1 MSKTASIAS
10 SAGASF
16 ENTSAFLAQ
25 MIESTREAP
34 DAIGT
39 SVKTIVARFNELK
52 KAPEDIGEIDGEI
65 VDANAIETA
74 LRSVGISL
82 RDTEGQ
88 FRNFDEIIYELA
100 EKWDGLSRN
109 QQRYIATVAAGSR
122 QQSRFIAL
130 LSDYDRLMELTNAA
144 NNAAGASNRQYEK
157 TLDSLESKLAKLDNA
172 WTTFTTTIVNSNLY
186 KGAIDLLSGIV
197 NAINNITSA
206 LDGNTGIAKIGL
218 LIGALKTGD
227 VVIKG
232 FTESWR
238 KGGSILESVGAGFKK
253 VGESAK
259 KTAADI
265 KRLVKGNYLEIDVLN
280 KMNEATEERIRAEK
294 DLATIDAQI
303 DEAKKNKDY
312 NGQTQIALDK
322 LQVEAKERLTK
333 AEAAETAARALSTK
347 QQKESQAMQK
357 LGVAADNADIFAK
370 QGVTAKNIE
379 LAASVYG
386 VAAAELTEEQVHKI
400 GNASLLTKIHLT
412 IMSTIAENTKT
423 GATWLH
429 KLAQDAL
436 NGSLGASILIY
447 GMLVIVIVAV
457 VAAIWTVVEAY
468 KAMQAQ
474 MPTAKLKEAQAATQ
488 AAADAATEAAAAYD
502 NLNDSLSALSDK
514 YSTLENLTKGTDK
527 WKAATSEINKE
538 VMNLIDEYKELAQYA
553 TYEDGVMKIDIQ
565 SDEVQEVLQE
575 KEAQATNAKI
585 AEQTSKIQEME
596 YQADVDVMASD
607 IMKRKQTQ
615 SLIAGIA
622 GGVAAAAAAAVLV
635 ALSVASL
642 GTLTVPA
649 ALLAGGIV
657 AGAGIG
663 TGVLVDA
670 KSNLNAQEK
679 VEKDAKLF
687 SSENLYIDENGKAQI
702 IKGKESEFEDLALE
716 LGYTGKWNAL
726 ISLNEYSEEELQELQ
741 ELGENYREVAE
752 YEKSV
757 NEIIRGQMKDLINT
771 QTKTKS
777 ENAVID
783 TLSKNKTV
791 TARYQAEALE
801 EVKAMS
807 NTEFIEKM
815 REIYGETFKE
825 ENGKYYVDDT
835 ELTDV
840 TKESLQ
846 AQAASVIASHKVAEA
861 LEKVA
866 EEAVNTAKKFNDLN
880 KKDAF
885 TKLFSKDEGAAL
897 TENTMNEAGKI
908 GWTDLG
914 TDTQNYFGSEEAYKK
929 WRDEQIKL
937 AKEALQTAQN
947 RMGRALGVSDFKFT
961 DKDVEVGALSGLS
974 VKLERIGYAA
984 GSEGVNEVMSLINS
998 LTEDMTAEQKTTL
1011 YNQLAAFDWSD
1022 MSAWDDLSKTLETI
1036 GISVPLDAL
1045 DDFIAKTSTL
1055 AQAVYKVD
1063 FSKLVDSLTE
1073 TAKII
1078 KDIRSGA
1085 ADRIIDESTYEQL
1098 IKSDADLAKQFIRN
1112 LDGEY
1117 VYLGSSMDNLAG
1129 YIEDLTT
1136 EAARISREG
1145 LGEQIKI
1152 GNYLESDEGELSKIA
1167 LRGFVERNGFY
1178 QDEAE
1183 ELKDLVISVL
1193 KSSGITDYSKLG
1205 IEGFTNNTNLDNV
1218 FTPENKKFAME
1229 IVSAIFG
1236 YATNLDQN
1244 KANAETYD
1252 IQIAAT
1258 DRQLKDASFNQ
1269 GATKGSSKALVAQAA
1284 TVGVNS
1290 KIIDE
1295 YSTSLEKYN
1304 KMSDKSSISAI
1315 GLKKRIEALGKQI
1328 VDSTNIINRD
1338 ANMTASI
1345 ESIDNLTEAYESAAS
1360 EAQKFAIAGQMA
1372 SNFNL
1377 KVTKDNYEELGK
1389 YLSNYASGDYNSFM
1403 ALIQESAN
1411 QASVS
1416 IGSIN
1421 ATTWT
1426 EAVLDAYPVYEDFF
1440 DMLIARGAGAFDAN
1454 HKWIWTTK
1462 QEFEAIAKEAG
1473 ANIWENTYDWIY
1485 NYTEQVNALTRER
1498 EKLERKFE
1506 RTLENEVHTAAE
1518 LRDITLD
1525 EVDALKRRARISGD
1539 AALKAQK
1546 ETQALFGANS
1556 KYSDY
1561 LVYNQQ
1567 TGAITANYPALNQNK
1582 NEEFGDGFEK
1592 FIDKLEE
1599 LRDTYQDAVDDLE
1612 DIEDELSEL
1621 SKRGREEYSDLID
1634 QVQEALI
1641 QSYQDIIDERSS
1653 VSEAIK
1659 DAQDSIVNSMQ
1670 EQIDA
1675 TRQARENDKTTS
1687 DLEDRRL
1694 RLAALMRDT
1703 SGGNAVE
1710 IAKLQKELT
1719 EAEENYTDILVD
1731 QALERLQDAN
1741 EKAAEQRDK
1750 QIELAQAQLD
1760 AYSESNV
1767 SFDDAQNLLNES
1779 LQNISSD
1786 AIFGEEFMGTAAG
1799 KLLSDQRN
1807 AMNKVAKEDWV
1818 KELQEDGSLAKLYAG
1833 YHDDIQN
1840 QIDKTQEEIDEY
1852 KKKITNIDTFLG
1864 NEEITKRLQGN
1875 EPYSIKLEEDSE
1887 LIQGLDK
1894 IGKAAESIS
1903 SQLGEILVESK
1914 SIELGEKTKEYK
1926 ADGRGGVV
1934 SRQPVFE
1941 DDESNYH
1948 SSSTNYSDPSDTNR
1962 SGPKDQYNIKHYVY
1976 ATGGLADFTGPAW
1989 LDGTPTRP
1997 EMVLNPQDTAN
2008 FIVLKDILS
2017 DILVGASSTTSATK
2031 SGDNYYD
2038 IAINVDSISDDY
2050 DVEQMADKVRD
2061 MIYQDS
2067 IYRNVNTVNRVK

>member
-74 LRSVGISL
+74 LRSIGISL

-144 NNAAGASNRQYEK
+144 NNAAGASNMQYEK

-186 KGAIDLLSGIV
+186 KGAIDLLGGIV

-206 LDGNTGIAKIGL
+206 LDGNSGIAKIAL
-218 LIGALKTGD
+218 LFGALKTGN

-232 FTESWR
+232 FTESWK
-238 KGGSILESVGAGFKK
+238 KGGGILKSVGAGFKK

-259 KTAADI
+259 KTATDI
-265 KRLVKGNYLEIDVLN
+265 KKLVKGNNLEIDASN
-280 KMNEATEERIRAEK
+280 KIKEATEERISAQK
-294 DLATIDAQI
+294 DLAIIDAQI
-303 DEAKKNKDY
+303 DSAKKDNIY
-312 NGQTQIALDK
+312 NGQTQIALDE
-322 LQVEAKERLTK
+322 LQAKATERLVK
-333 AEAAETAARALSTK
+333 AQTAETAARTLSTK
-347 QQKESQAMQK
+347 QQKESLAMQK

-370 QGVTAKNIE
+370 QGITAKNIE

-386 VAAAELTEEQVHKI
+386 VAAAEVTEEQARTI
-400 GNASLLTKIHLT
+400 GNASLLKKIHLT
-412 IMSTIAENTKT
+412 VMSTVAEATKT
-423 GATWLH
+423 GGTWLH

-436 NGSLGASILIY
+436 NGSLLASLAIY
-447 GMLVIVIVAV
+447 GLLIVAIIAV
-457 VAAIWTVVEAY
+457 VAVIWLVVEAY

-514 YSTLENLTKGTDK
+514 YSILENLTKGTDE
-527 WKAATSEINKE
+527 WKTATNEINKE
-538 VMNLIDEYKELAQYA
+538 VMNLIDAYKELAQYA

-607 IMKRKQTQ
+607 IMKKRQAQNLFAGIISGVALT
-615 SLIAGIA
+615 SAALIAIGASVFSAGTLAAPAIA
-622 GGVAAAAAAAVLV
+622 GVVALIGGSVAAGV
-635 ALSVASL
+635 
-642 GTLTVPA
+642 
-649 ALLAGGIV
+649 
-657 AGAGIG
+657 G
-663 TGVLVDA
+663 TGMLVDA
-670 KSNLNAQEK
+670 NGNLTAQEQT
-679 VEKDAKLF
+679 EKDAKLF
-687 SSENLYIDENGKAQI
+687 SSENLYIDENGEVQI
-702 IKGKESEFEDLALE
+702 VKGKDSEFEDLALE
-716 LGYTGKWNAL
+716 LGFDSKWDAFL
-726 ISLNEYSEEELQELQ
+726 SLQKYSEEELQELQ
-741 ELGENYREVAE
+741 ELGENYREVAK
-752 YEKSV
+752 YEKSI

-783 TLSKNKTV
+783 TLSKNETV

-801 EVKAMS
+801 EVKAMN
-807 NTEFIEKM
+807 NTDFIEKM

-825 ENGKYYVDDT
+825 EGGKYYVNDT

-846 AQAASVIASHKVAEA
+846 AQAASVIASYKVADA

-866 EEAVNTAKKFNDLN
+866 EEAVKTAKNIGDLN
-880 KKDAF
+880 KRDAF

-897 TENTMNEAGKI
+897 TENTIGEAGQI
-908 GWTDLG
+908 EWTDLG
-914 TDTQNYFGSEEAYKK
+914 TDTKNYFGSEDAYKE
-929 WRDEQIKL
+929 WRDEQIDL
-937 AKEALQTAQN
+937 AEQALKTAKG
-947 RMGRALGVSDFKFT
+947 RMNRALGVSDFEFK

-974 VKLERIGYAA
+974 AKLERIGYAS
-984 GSEGVNEVMSLINS
+984 GFKGVNEVMSLVGS
-998 LTEDMTAEQKTTL
+998 LTEDMTAEQKTIL

-1022 MSAWDDLSKTLETI
+1022 KSAWDDLPKTLEAI
-1036 GISVPLDAL
+1036 GISIPLDAL

-1078 KDIRSGA
+1078 KDIRSGT
-1085 ADRIIDESTYEQL
+1085 ADRTIDESTYEQL

-1117 VYLGSSMDNLAG
+1117 VYLGSSMDNLADC
-1129 YIEDLTT
+1129 IEGLTN

-1145 LGEQIKI
+1145 LEEQIKI

-1167 LRGFVERNGFY
+1167 LRGFVEKNGFTE
-1178 QDEAE
+1178 DESE
-1183 ELKDLVISVL
+1183 ELKNLVINVL
-1193 KSSGITDYSKLG
+1193 ESSGITDYSKLG
-1205 IEGFTNNTNLDNV
+1205 IEGFTNNTNLDKI
-1218 FTPENKKFAME
+1218 FTLDNKEFAME
-1229 IVSAIFG
+1229 IVSTIFG
-1236 YATNLDQN
+1236 YATNLAQN

-1258 DRQLKDASFNQ
+1258 DRQLKDASLNQ
-1269 GATKGSSKALVAQAA
+1269 GATKGSSEALMAQAA
-1284 TVGVNS
+1284 IAGVNS

-1304 KMSDKSSISAI
+1304 KISDKSSVRAI

-1525 EVDALKRRARISGD
+1525 EVDALKRRARMSGD

-1546 ETQALFGANS
+1546 ETQTLFGANS

-1659 DAQDSIVNSMQ
+1659 DAQDTIVNSMQ

-1703 SGGNAVE
+1703 SGGNSVE

-1719 EAEENYTDILVD
+1719 EAEENYTDTLVD

-1741 EKAAEQRDK
+1741 EKATEQRDK

-1760 AYSESNV
+1760 AYSESDV

-1779 LQNISSD
+1779 LQSISPD
-1786 AIFGEEFMGTAAG
+1786 AIFGEEFMSTAAG
-1799 KLLSDQRN
+1799 KLLSDQRE

-1818 KELQEDGSLAKLYAG
+1818 KELQEGGSLAKLYAG
-1833 YHDDIQN
+1833 YHDDIQD

-1852 KKKITNIDTFLG
+1852 KKEITNIDTFLG
-1864 NEEITKRLQGN
+1864 NEGITKRLQGK

-1887 LIQGLDK
+1887 LIQELDK
-1894 IGKAAESIS
+1894 IGNAAENIS
-1903 SQLGEILVESK
+1903 TQLGEILVESK
-1914 SIELGEKTKEYK
+1914 STGLGEQTKYYK

-1934 SRQPVFE
+1934 SREKVFE
-1941 DDESNYH
+1941 DDESNYR
-1948 SSSTNYSDPSDTNR
+1948 SNR
-1962 SGPKDQYNIKHYVY
+1962 AGPGGVYDKKHYVY

-2017 DILVGASSTTSATK
+2017 DILVGASSTASATK